1 MKSQHARLSI
11 SLIALSTLL
20 WTGCSNLN
28 REGDTQNSNNSQSDT
43 SNTTSEGMNFFH
55 GSLEDALA
63 LAAEEEK
70 LVFVD
75 VYTIWCGPCVVMQET
90 VFPLPEVGEFFNARF
105 VNFKLDAESEEQNG
119 PELAARYDIGVY
131 PTYLILDHEGNELNR
146 ASSALPSEQF
156 ISLVNR
162 MLSESESDF
171 DQLQA
176 RFDSGERSTEFIQQY
191 LLAVTVELSF
201 LEVDNQDIE
210 SVEAYYEE
218 IQKFNAIADEYFSSR
233 PYSDLINKTDVE
245 LIMQFR
251 GNVPRDD
258 PIVEFVIENFD
269 EVLKVSSD
277 AAISQF
283 VLDATLTSVAEAAQA
298 GDKKFT
304 DYIDELDSDPLK
316 KAVEYERARYPN
328 SQLLPERMKYSW
340 EVHYLRAIEDWEG
353 LHDLYVNRFEKSGSS
368 TTARSYSYAARN
380 LVRSDDPTHR
390 EVAMDYS
397 ERAYAMDSSDLW
409 VAAYHVLVLMAV
421 EKEDEAQ
428 ETFDTFESGL
438 TDSQVDQETLVI
450 FRRLTPVALHEESEE
465 ASPSE

>member
-1 MKSQHARLSI
+1 M
-11 SLIALSTLL
+11 
-20 WTGCSNLN
+20 
-28 REGDTQNSNNSQSDT
+28 
-43 SNTTSEGMNFFH
+43 
-55 GSLEDALA
+55 
-63 LAAEEEK
+63 
-70 LVFVD
+70 
-75 VYTIWCGPCVVMQET
+75 
-90 VFPLPEVGEFFNARF
+90 
-105 VNFKLDAESEEQNG
+105 
-119 PELAARYDIGVY
+119 
-131 PTYLILDHEGNELNR
+131 
-146 ASSALPSEQF
+146 
-156 ISLVNR
+156 
-162 MLSESESDF
+162 
-171 DQLQA
+171 
-176 RFDSGERSTEFIQQY
+176 
-191 LLAVTVELSF
+191 TVELSF

-218 IQKFNAIADEYFSSR
+218 IQKFNTIADEYFSSR

-258 PIVEFVIENFD
+258 PIVEFVTENFD

-298 GDKKFT
+298 GDKKFR
-304 DYIDELDSDPLK
+304 DYIDELNSDPLK
-316 KAVEYERARYPN
+316 KAVEYERTRYPN
-328 SQLLPERMKYSW
+328 SQLLPERMEYSW

-353 LHDLYVNRFEKSGSS
+353 LHDLYANRFEKSGSS

-390 EVAMDYS
+390 EVALDYS
-397 ERAYAMDSSDLW
+397 ERAYTMDPNDLW
-409 VAAYHVLVLMAV
+409 VAAYHVTVLMAV

-428 ETFDTFESGL
+428 ETFDTFESEM

-450 FRRLTPVALHEESEE
+450 FRRLTPVALYQESEE